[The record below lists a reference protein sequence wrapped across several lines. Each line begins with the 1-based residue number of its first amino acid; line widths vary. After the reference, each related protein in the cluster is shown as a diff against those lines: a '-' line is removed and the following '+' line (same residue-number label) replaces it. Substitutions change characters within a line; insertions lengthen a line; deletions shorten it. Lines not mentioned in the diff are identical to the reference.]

1 MKISEIR
8 LTELLIRHLILM
20 IISPEDSEEGTEW
33 GDEDDATEEDE
44 TSDITESESSGRNIF
59 SD

>member
-1 MKISEIR
+1 
-8 LTELLIRHLILM
+8 M